1 MKEEEEERMY
11 AQIRRQWFIL
21 AILMNVC
28 LAMLAAC
35 GQHSKSTITLL
46 STPQSSA
53 TPEQLPEFLSYIGP
67 RQGAQVVKGALSGN
81 VIWATL
87 QLEEIAESGETL
99 IVEEIQKK
107 VEFLIDGEVLN
118 VKIKRSPK
126 PGTQEVDIVGNF
138 DLSPGEHTI
147 TVRVSRTSGEV
158 LEYSWTFTVLD
169 GEPTVSGLPKGLQFV
184 RPQPDSTIS
193 LRAYGEEQLVP
204 LYQVPSFADL
214 RGGVCVGVMSS
225 EMMKPGE
232 NLDCADLSRK
242 YPFVALDSIS
252 PSQYDW
258 IEEQCAGEFIAV
270 DENGAITSLPA
281 AHYKCW
287 KVRLAPGEHE
297 ATIQL
302 HNASGEVIQYTWWFT
317 ITNN

>member
-1 MKEEEEERMY
+1 MY
-11 AQIRRQWFIL
+11 VQIRRQWAIL
-21 AILMNVC
+21 AILIGVF
-28 LAMLAAC
+28 LALLTAC

-53 TPEQLPEFLSYIGP
+53 TPEQLPEFLSYIEP

-81 VIWATL
+81 GVWATL
-87 QLEEIAESGETL
+87 QLEEVAESGEMLT
-99 IVEEIQKK
+99 VEEMQKR
-107 VEFLIDGEVLN
+107 VEFWMDGEMLDAE
-118 VKIKRSPK
+118 IKRNSK
-126 PGTQEVDIVGNF
+126 PGAQEVDIVGNF
-138 DLSPGEHTI
+138 DLSPGEHTA
-147 TVRVSRTSGEV
+147 TVRVSRTSGEA
-158 LEYSWTFTVLD
+158 LEYSWAFTVLD
-169 GEPTVSGLPKGLQFV
+169 GEPTVPGLPEGLRFV
-184 RPQPDSTIS
+184 RPLPDSTIS
-193 LRAYGEEQLVP
+193 LHAYREEQLVP

-258 IEEQCAGEFIAV
+258 IEEPCAGEFIAV

-287 KVRLAPGEHE
+287 KVSLAPGEHE